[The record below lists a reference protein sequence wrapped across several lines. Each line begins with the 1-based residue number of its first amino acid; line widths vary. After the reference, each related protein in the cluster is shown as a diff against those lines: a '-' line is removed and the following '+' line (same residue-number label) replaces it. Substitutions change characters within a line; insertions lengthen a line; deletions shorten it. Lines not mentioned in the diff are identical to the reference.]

1 LYLVFLAISKFAAPF
16 AEMMGKLISRV
27 GFTNFNEWQAI
38 DAIYSVSDFA
48 FKLWNWKSTRL
59 FVVVREEVQS
69 NKGRGQQADRLTRLR
84 IPGLCEKP
92 KRFSLGT
99 PELIV
104 MPAALGAGSQ
114 KTGRRGPPRR
124 ASRK

>member
-1 LYLVFLAISKFAAPF
+1 LAISKFAAPF

-69 NKGRGQQADRLTRLR
+69 NKG
-84 IPGLCEKP
+84 PW
-92 KRFSLGT
+92 
-99 PELIV
+99 
-104 MPAALGAGSQ
+104 AAS
-114 KTGRRGPPRR
+114 
-124 ASRK
+124 